1 MRAPSAAISN
11 LGERASHAKESVLP
25 PTQTRVLR
33 VSSSNCGAVATLSG
47 FLKHVAL
54 SGGLLGRIPT
64 HSNEFGGRVMTVSSL
79 LSSQQTAA
87 IEDHFVAVDLEQPIA
102 LSDSEELIAK
112 LDNEALLAKFL
123 DVNANFIAVGPL
135 ARQFQEPRYFQ
146 LRDELLRIDL
156 EIHRRALLGTPQHKA
171 AVKAAHDQ
179 AWQVHIARP
188 RAANSPVPGSRT
200 VDRES
205 AGPVAPQD
213 TPPASTSAAAPA
225 SQMGDWDSADPVA
238 QRDTP
243 PASTS
248 TVPSRTILAAWRD
261 AIFALGHRWAGAQ

>member
-1 MRAPSAAISN
+1 M
-11 LGERASHAKESVLP
+11 V
-25 PTQTRVLR
+25 
-33 VSSSNCGAVATLSG
+33 
-47 FLKHVAL
+47 
-54 SGGLLGRIPT
+54 GRIAWSDT
-64 HSNEFGGRVMTVSSL
+64 NAFQRIWGGRVMTVSSL
-79 LSSQQTAA
+79 LSNQQTAA
-87 IEDHFVAVDLEQPIA
+87 IKDHFAAVDLEQPIA

-200 VDRES
+200 GDREN
-205 AGPVAPQD
+205 PVAQRD

-225 SQMGDWDSADPVA
+225 SQMGDPESAAPVA

-243 PASTS
+243 PASN
-248 TVPSRTILAAWRD
+248 
-261 AIFALGHRWAGAQ
+261 

>member
-1 MRAPSAAISN
+1 
-11 LGERASHAKESVLP
+11 
-25 PTQTRVLR
+25 
-33 VSSSNCGAVATLSG
+33 
-47 FLKHVAL
+47 
-54 SGGLLGRIPT
+54 
-64 HSNEFGGRVMTVSSL
+64 MTICSL
-79 LSSQQTAA
+79 LSSEQTAA
-87 IEDHFVAVDLEQPIA
+87 IKDHFTAVDPEQPIA

-135 ARQFQEPRYFQ
+135 ARQFHEPRYSQ
-146 LRDELLRIDL
+146 LRDELYRIDL
-156 EIHRRALLGTPQHKA
+156 EIRRRALLGTPEHKA

-188 RAANSPVPGSRT
+188 RAPNSPVPESRT
-200 VDRES
+200 GDRES
-205 AGPVAPQD
+205 ADSIARQD

-225 SQMGDWDSADPVA
+225 SRTDDRESADPVA

-243 PASTS
+243 LASTS
-248 TVPSRTILAAWRD
+248 MLPNRTILAAWRD